1 MLFRELWDQ
10 FTYSLF
16 RVIRHRSH
24 DTYTTLKAFGTA
36 DEVQLELAREEL
48 GASVAEAPI
57 GIRVGNDGDNDVI
70 LFDTAGLQFFN
81 ELCIQRGLL
90 SLQLHEKPV
99 REPYAGNLQARFDER
114 GGETERWTTR
124 RAQPRKTLRASGAAG
139 PVRYRA
145 SPRLH
150 QV

>member
-81 ELCIQRGLL
+81 EFCIQRGLL
-90 SLQLHEKPV
+90 SLQLHETFSLV
-99 REPYAGNLQARFDER
+99 SEADQ
-114 GGETERWTTR
+114 
-124 RAQPRKTLRASGAAG
+124 RA
-139 PVRYRA
+139 
-145 SPRLH
+145 
-150 QV
+150 